1 MPRGIGGAIP
11 KDART
16 FAIGLLLGFGGDYA
30 PMAIAKIVNERFGID
45 VKPKTISNWKSKLPV
60 EMEKYGVTEREA
72 KEAVARGLIG
82 DQRKS
87 EDIEELKRE
96 GEREEE
102 GTPLGQETPP
112 GEPETQIRPLNFR
125 NIAEII
131 SYCEGQGFI
140 VGKDLEDI
148 KLILAANNLRV
159 IDDSGELI
167 GIEDIFITPIELDIE
182 VVGRNIVANPIIGFY
197 YAYERKRSQ
206 KPDLDIAQ
214 WITTCIAE
222 LYSNLDKIYEDRRPV
237 TLGLIYG

>member
-1 MPRGIGGAIP
+1 MPRGHGRAIP

-16 FAIGLLLGFGGDYA
+16 FAIGLLLGFGGDFA
-30 PMAIAKIVNERFGID
+30 PMAIAKIVNERFGVD

-60 EMEKYGVTEREA
+60 EMEKYGVTERDA
-72 KEAVARGLIG
+72 REAVARGFMG

-87 EDIEELKRE
+87 EDIEELQRE
-96 GEREEE
+96 SEREDE
-102 GTPLGQETPP
+102 GTPLRQETPP
-112 GEPETQIRPLNFR
+112 GEPETIHPLTFN

-148 KLILAANNLRV
+148 KLILAANNLKV
-159 IDDSGELI
+159 VDGSGELI
-167 GIEDIFITPIELDIE
+167 GIEDIFATQIELDIE

-197 YAYERKRSQ
+197 YAYERKRSNT
-206 KPDLDIAQ
+206 PNLDLAQ

-222 LYSNLDKIYEDRRPV
+222 LYSNLDKIYEDRRPI